1 MTLLNT
7 LNYSYDKKRT
17 YITNHF
23 FNKLNK
29 NILTDI
35 DMSSILF

>member
-7 LNYSYDKKRT
+7 VSYSYNKRRIP
-17 YITNHF
+17 ITNHF
-23 FNKLNK
+23 LNRLNK

-35 DMSSILF
+35 DMSSI